1 MTPPSPREF
10 TVEHVRV
17 VIPPELALH
26 TSLVLVSGMF
36 PKVSATPLDA
46 VLNWF
51 GTNLYPA
58 TAPAD
63 DTVQS
68 RLGDIETARH
78 FTRELTGTG
87 DAAVL
92 DLAYVTHAAAVR
104 ARRGRLGTAV
114 CGFATMSMV
123 GTNARASI
131 GLRTIGSSAHQLR
144 VAYQAL
150 QAATPRAT
158 LDAVSRAI
166 YPHTPPVPRS
176 GEVAAMPLSHLIDD
190 RDGVADTAFS
200 TINNVNGAVY
210 TADDNSIWTLM
221 PRAAGVDFNHDAHI
235 AAIASTPHYR
245 VFVADDE
252 SLPEP
257 VGWRRWPFGRSR

>member
-17 VIPPELALH
+17 VLPPELALH

-36 PKVSATPLDA
+36 PEVSATPLDA

-51 GTNLYPA
+51 GTRLYPA
-58 TAPAD
+58 TAPAG

-123 GTNARASI
+123 GTNARTSI
-131 GLRTIGSSAHQLR
+131 GLRSIGSSAHQLR
-144 VAYQAL
+144 IAYQAL

-158 LDAVSRAI
+158 LDAVSRAVCPRT
-166 YPHTPPVPRS
+166 PHVPRS

-190 RDGVADTAFS
+190 RDGVSDTAFS
-200 TINNVNGAVY
+200 TINDVADVTY
-210 TADDNSIWTLM
+210 ADDNNSIWTLM
-221 PRAAGVDFNHDAHI
+221 PRAGGADLDYDTYV
-235 AAIASTPHYR
+235 ASISGTPHYR

-257 VGWRRWPFGRSR
+257 VGWRRWPFGRSG